1 MKNDDRRLVNDL
13 IIFKSWKFENLP
25 IVIYCGIVLIL
36 SSVLLLAVVFEM
48 RDAASSRN
56 IVISVV
62 LWFSGIF
69 FASAMDFLEA
79 LKISVVK
86 FLDKTIYW
94 LIISIIWIISA
105 AYSAWAGII
114 DGDSGV
120 YMIIS
125 LSTFVVTRL
134 MMHFY
139 VKSRIPDEILEIYS
153 RRAYLGHW
161 YGNYK
166 YANATVDELK
176 NIIFEIDSRDIVGIV
191 RDIKSDS
198 YKEYL
203 IKKYDLN
210 IDPALQ
216 IYHFNK
222 RKYKTLKGC
231 LLAAHKFDEMTGNN
245 ESLVNAEG
253 SMDEKSVVKVKKN
266 SISNAI
272 CPSCRNKINDK
283 DILCKW
289 CKADFGEYS
298 SWKPIA

>member
-1 MKNDDRRLVNDL
+1 MKNDDRRLVADL
-13 IIFKSWKFENLP
+13 IIFKSWKFEGLP
-25 IVIYCGIVLIL
+25 IIIYCGTILIL
-36 SSVLLLAVVFEM
+36 CLALLLVVVFES
-48 RDAASSRN
+48 RDSAMPRFLVN
-56 IVISVV
+56 LVIV
-62 LWFSGIF
+62 WFVGMFI
-69 FASAMDFLEA
+69 ASAADFFDA
-79 LKISVVK
+79 LKNRAVR
-86 FLDKTIYW
+86 FLRTTIYW
-94 LIISIIWIISA
+94 LLISTIMIFNY
-105 AYSAWAGII
+105 AYSTWAGII
-114 DGDSGV
+114 DEVDGI
-120 YMIIS
+120 YIIVFI
-125 LSTFVVTRL
+125 STFVVIRF

-153 RRAYLGHW
+153 RRAYLGNW

-210 IDPALQ
+210 FDPALQ

-231 LLAAHKFDEMTGNN
+231 LLAVHKFDEMAANN
-245 ESLVNAEG
+245 ESIVNAEG
-253 SMDEKSVVKVKKN
+253 SMDEKSVVKVKN

-272 CPSCRNKINDK
+272 CPSCGNKINDR
-283 DILCKW
+283 DLLCKW

-298 SWKPIA
+298 SWKPIV